1 MQIFMKNFLRISI
14 LLFFLIPFNN
24 FSQEIKWI
32 TLEDAVY
39 LQESDPR
46 NIIMDV
52 YTNWCGPCKLL
63 DRNTFANKDVANYI
77 NENFYAVKFNA
88 EGNDIVNFK
97 GYTFENPNYD
107 PAKANRRNSS
117 HQLTQA
123 LRVSA
128 YPTIVFLDKSNNLL
142 HRLRGYKTPKQL
154 EVYLKLFTDDN
165 YKNYQSQEEFNNFFE
180 SFVYEFDSK

>member
-1 MQIFMKNFLRISI
+1 MRLIFKIKIIFL
-14 LLFFLIPFNN
+14 LIFT
-24 FSQEIKWI
+24 SMSSSYTQEIKWI
-32 TLEDAVY
+32 TLEDAVS
-39 LQESDPR
+39 LQETSPR

-52 YTNWCGPCKLL
+52 YTNWCGPCKML
-63 DRNTFANKDVANYI
+63 DRNTFSNKDVIKYI

-107 PAKANRRNSS
+107 PAKAKRRNSS

-128 YPTIVFLDKSNNLL
+128 FPTIIFLDKSSDLI
-142 HRLRGYKTPKQL
+142 HRLRGYQTPKQL
-154 EVYLKLFTDDN
+154 EVYLKLFTDEN
-165 YKNYQSQEEFNNFFE
+165 YKNYQSQEDFNKFFQN
-180 SFVYEFDSK
+180 FVYEFDSK